1 MVILSRAV
9 FTLALTG
16 LFCGPLAADVVPS
29 QYASASGPKKTLE
42 TQLTASGMDVQ
53 TAHARVQRL
62 TEEEAAFF
70 AEDARRVQIVG
81 QEMWAGQSDNLWW
94 EWVGGLG
101 FLAVACAGIA
111 IFAVSND

>member
-42 TQLTASGMDVQ
+42 TQLTASMP
-53 TAHARVQRL
+53 
-62 TEEEAAFF
+62 
-70 AEDARRVQIVG
+70 
-81 QEMWAGQSDNLWW
+81 
-94 EWVGGLG
+94 G
-101 FLAVACAGIA
+101 FSA
-111 IFAVSND
+111 